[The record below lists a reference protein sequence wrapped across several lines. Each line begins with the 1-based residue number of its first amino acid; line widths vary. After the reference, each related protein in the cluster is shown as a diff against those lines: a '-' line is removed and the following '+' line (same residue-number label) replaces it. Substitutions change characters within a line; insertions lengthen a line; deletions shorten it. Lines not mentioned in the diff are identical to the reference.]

1 MRVAFGRTDTEGV
14 TVKAK
19 QVIVTAVIAAV
30 VVVAFNHLQSGGGV
44 PKFSN

>member
-1 MRVAFGRTDTEGV
+1 M
-14 TVKAK
+14 KAK

-30 VVVAFNHLQSGGGV
+30 VVVAFNHLQASGGV